1 MTIDQHKQV
10 LSEQAERMI
19 DDQLKLLAVSLDGR
33 LDSAYA
39 TINTILGLRI
49 LDLDRCHALKDQA
62 KAISDHR
69 KGQIRRGE
77 I

>member
-1 MTIDQHKQV
+1 MTLDQHKQV

-39 TINTILGLRI
+39 TINTVLGLRI
-49 LDLDRCHALKDQA
+49 LDLDRCDVLKDQA

-69 KGQIRRGE
+69 KGQIERGE
-77 I
+77 A